1 MANSVLAPKYD
12 LEWAYLFFSF
22 FLKKKKDAAFTAFSA
37 LRGPFLK
44 MW

>member
-12 LEWAYLFFSF
+12 LEWAYLFF
-22 FLKKKKDAAFTAFSA
+22 KKKDAAFTAFSA